1 MLVDIVYPCDILIC
15 RRRVM
20 VRNRGEIRGI
30 IATCA
35 TLTVGTMKGS
45 AVTWTATATRIACWA
60 CCLST
65 RRSPRRLPPAWR
77 PRNIWDMLKMRTR
90 SGMDIYIYM
99 YATFFLF
106 FPLIEVVVFCILIFD
121 YMLEGFL
128 MDQFVTFFYMHGKC
142 KTEFLFWVE
151 SHES

>member
-1 MLVDIVYPCDILIC
+1 MLADIVYTCDILIC
-15 RRRVM
+15 RRRVT

-90 SGMDIYIYM
+90 SGMDIYICM
-99 YATFFLF
+99 QLFFLF
-106 FPLIEVVVFCILIFD
+106 PSHWNNCVLYPYIWLYVRRVSHGPVCNFFLHAWEMRGWISVLGRKSWIF
-121 YMLEGFL
+121 
-128 MDQFVTFFYMHGKC
+128 
-142 KTEFLFWVE
+142 
-151 SHES
+151 